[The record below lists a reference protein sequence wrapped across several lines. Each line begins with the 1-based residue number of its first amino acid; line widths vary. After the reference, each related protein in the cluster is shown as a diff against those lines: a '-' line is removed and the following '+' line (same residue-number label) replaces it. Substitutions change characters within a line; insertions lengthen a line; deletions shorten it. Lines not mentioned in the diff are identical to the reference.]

1 VISEKL
7 KEQTKGRWRSILT
20 TMGVPDSLLN
30 GHHQPCPF
38 CGGKDRFRF
47 TDHQGLGFW
56 FCNQCGN
63 GTGFD
68 LASRFLD
75 KGFPQVCSDIE
86 KILGSGLPLVKWD
99 KTMKTSEKNAVNR
112 IWKDSH
118 DLKIG
123 DPVCKYLMGRGLS
136 SATKI
141 LRHHRAVWDGSTASK
156 FHSMIAP
163 ITDCLG
169 EMTGI
174 HITHLEPRDNGWVKS
189 TEVKSAKKMRKLKV
203 TISGGSI
210 RLFKM
215 DPNHLGI
222 AEGIETALAV
232 KELFDVPC
240 WSVLN
245 ATLMEKFHLPV
256 PKPLRITIYA
266 DNDSNFTGLKSAFTL
281 ANRLVVK
288 DDFPNVSV
296 ERPMV
301 IGDFL
306 DELNGYA
313 IRKKVDQE
321 LV

>member
-1 VISEKL
+1 
-7 KEQTKGRWRSILT
+7 
-20 TMGVPDSLLN
+20 
-30 GHHQPCPF
+30 
-38 CGGKDRFRF
+38 
-47 TDHQGLGFW
+47 
-56 FCNQCGN
+56 
-63 GTGFD
+63 
-68 LASRFLD
+68 
-75 KGFPQVCSDIE
+75 
-86 KILGSGLPLVKWD
+86 
-99 KTMKTSEKNAVNR
+99 
-112 IWKDSH
+112 
-118 DLKIG
+118 
-123 DPVCKYLMGRGLS
+123 
-136 SATKI
+136 
-141 LRHHRAVWDGSTASK
+141 
-156 FHSMIAP
+156 MIAP